1 MGYFV
6 TAKQAREK
14 ARKDSVINSETAAL
28 EAAVLTAME
37 SNTMTVTHGGTTT
50 MTHTTS
56 GAQLTLAQAY
66 YNVWQGSV
74 TDLTKSDQMNEVIK
88 YFTDLGYSIH
98 RKQNASETTVFQWVI
113 SW

>member
-1 MGYFV
+1 
-6 TAKQAREK
+6 
-14 ARKDSVINSETAAL
+14 
-28 EAAVLTAME
+28 ME
-37 SNTMTVTHGGTTT
+37 SNTMTVTHGGATT
-50 MTHTTS
+50 MTHTS
-56 GAQLTLAQAY
+56 AGAQLTLAQAY

-98 RKQNASETTVFQWVI
+98 RKQNAGETTVFQWVI

>member
-14 ARKDSVINSETAAL
+14 ARKDTTIQAETAAL
-28 EAAVLTAME
+28 EAAVFSAVDNNLL
-37 SNTMTVTHGGTTT
+37 TVTHGGTTT
-50 MTHTTS
+50 MTHTTA

-66 YNVWQGSV
+66 YSVWQG
-74 TDLTKSDQMNEVIK
+74 TTTNTAYADQMNEVIK

-98 RKQNASETTVFQWVI
+98 RIQNPNETTVFQWVI